1 MTAQRHD
8 DHAFLYYRSPSAIR
22 GEAFTHRMRGLDEGE
37 VREYLDLLADQ
48 VAAAD
53 HERAELIAEVERLRE
68 ENERLRANAATPAP
82 PPAPAPVP
90 VPARQEESVQ
100 AAAVLRR
107 SQAVADQLVEE
118 AARHTRMM
126 MAQARAK
133 EREVLRRA
141 AESAMLQLRSVFEG
155 VADDLEHLGDAVS
168 DAPDYPLP
176 SYVRRADL
184 R

>member
-68 ENERLRANAATPAP
+68 ENERLRANAAAAPAP
-82 PPAPAPVP
+82 PPAPVP
-90 VPARQEESVQ
+90 VRHEESVQ